1 MTQAKNDRVLG
12 TLHPDGDS
20 GSVRVQDTY
29 DTGMDDLWSAL
40 TEPDRLA
47 RWIGTV
53 DGELRLGGEFRAAFF
68 TSGWEGVGRVR
79 ECDPPPH
86 FRIEPTDADGSGAGA
101 IDVSLTPDGD
111 RTILVIVESGIP
123 VAAGG
128 IRRGCADARRRPG
141 CACCRPRTC
150 SGATALAR
158 IDTALRGAVAFTGLG
173 RHPAEVR

>member
-1 MTQAKNDRVLG
+1 MTQAKNERVLG

-29 DTGMDDLWSAL
+29 DTGIDDLWSAL

-79 ECDPPPH
+79 ECDPPHH
-86 FRIEPTDADGSGAGA
+86 FRIETSSSSRAASPWLSWRHTARVRRCTPKTWLRMLPAANLFRRNSVGAN
-101 IDVSLTPDGD
+101 
-111 RTILVIVESGIP
+111 
-123 VAAGG
+123 
-128 IRRGCADARRRPG
+128 
-141 CACCRPRTC
+141 
-150 SGATALAR
+150 
-158 IDTALRGAVAFTGLG
+158 
-173 RHPAEVR
+173 

>member
-40 TEPDRLA
+40 TEPDWLA
-47 RWIGTV
+47 RWISTV

-79 ECDPPPH
+79 ECDPPHH
-86 FRIEPTDADGSGAGA
+86 FRIETTDADGSGAGA

-123 VAAGG
+123 VAQLAAYGAGAQMHAEDLAAHVAG
-128 IRRGCADARRRPG
+128 REPVPAQQRWRELIPHYE
-141 CACCRPRTC
+141 
-150 SGATALAR
+150 ALSLSQ
-158 IDTALRGAVAFTGLG
+158 D
-173 RHPAEVR
+173 

>member
-1 MTQAKNDRVLG
+1 MTQRPTTQHASTQHASTHANTDRVLG

-68 TSGWEGVGRVR
+68 TSGW
-79 ECDPPPH
+79 
-86 FRIEPTDADGSGAGA
+86 
-101 IDVSLTPDGD
+101 
-111 RTILVIVESGIP
+111 
-123 VAAGG
+123 
-128 IRRGCADARRRPG
+128 
-141 CACCRPRTC
+141 
-150 SGATALAR
+150 
-158 IDTALRGAVAFTGLG
+158 
-173 RHPAEVR
+173 